1 MPVTDLALIV
11 TTQNSDTR
19 SVIYDSNRTSG
30 YTRLD
35 GAGFFFVF
43 FSETIWLQVGL
54 SIGVASYRTGVQ

>member
-43 FSETIWLQVGL
+43 FSETI
-54 SIGVASYRTGVQ
+54 